1 MKKAFY
7 IGAALGALLGAVVAL
22 SMDLL
27 LGKAIGS
34 GWSEAV
40 ANDINRLFG
49 ASLPQDHVL
58 VIVGVIIAV
67 GIISAFGAF
76 IGGVCSVMVARL
88 FMMLTKEG
96 EEE

>member
-27 LGKAIGS
+27 LGQSLGS

-40 ANDINRLFG
+40 ANDLNRLFNTTF
-49 ASLPQDHVL
+49 PHDHILVL
-58 VIVGVIIAV
+58 FGVVVAI

-88 FMMLTKEG
+88 FMMLAK
-96 EEE
+96 EEEE